1 MHICFVTSAFGRN
14 DSLIVYRQ
22 GKSLV
27 EDGHKVTYALCDGK
41 PEEMKF
47 GIRMLSVGEKQ
58 KSLRDRILVNNRQLR
73 KFVDSFDADI
83 YQISEPELLQLALHL
98 KRRGKKVVFNL
109 REYYPDYYARK
120 FKNTI
125 ARKLTFYLCEKYF
138 RYVAKRIDAVFSCMP
153 EMHDYIIKVMPCK
166 YFVDVANFPIVNSDF
181 SLSYEDYCKRD
192 NVINYFGS
200 IYTISCQETVIEA
213 LPSFPNLKYVLAG
226 VFYQK
231 SYQEKLMA
239 MPGWSQVEFINGFD
253 RKDLPIIINR
263 SVIGNVLRDF
273 TKTETPEGSYSIIK
287 IFETMEAAVPIIIPR
302 IKLYEEMI
310 NKYHCG
316 ICVDPYSVEEVK
328 SAIKY
333 LLENK
338 QEAYQMGQNGRKA
351 VIEEFSWNSQYKNYH
366 QVLRQLFAE

>member
-1 MHICFVTSAFGRN
+1 
-14 DSLIVYRQ
+14 
-22 GKSLV
+22 
-27 EDGHKVTYALCDGK
+27 
-41 PEEMKF
+41 
-47 GIRMLSVGEKQ
+47 
-58 KSLRDRILVNNRQLR
+58 
-73 KFVDSFDADI
+73 
-83 YQISEPELLQLALHL
+83 
-98 KRRGKKVVFNL
+98 
-109 REYYPDYYARK
+109 
-120 FKNTI
+120 
-125 ARKLTFYLCEKYF
+125 
-138 RYVAKRIDAVFSCMP
+138 
-153 EMHDYIIKVMPCK
+153 
-166 YFVDVANFPIVNSDF
+166 
-181 SLSYEDYCKRD
+181 
-192 NVINYFGS
+192 
-200 IYTISCQETVIEA
+200 
-213 LPSFPNLKYVLAG
+213 
-226 VFYQK
+226 
-231 SYQEKLMA
+231 MA

-253 RKDLPIIINR
+253 RKDLPNIINR

-351 VIEEFSWNSQYKNYH
+351 VIEEFSWNSQYKSYH